1 MASFIGL
8 KVLGFGKLTN
18 VVDIPYVSQ
27 ASKRGSN
34 KCGNCPF
41 LVWFLRYLQK

>member
-1 MASFIGL
+1 MASFIDL

-34 KCGNCPF
+34 K
-41 LVWFLRYLQK
+41 